1 MAEEKKNNGLS
12 SNRTHNRNII
22 LLIIFMLSIEGV
34 VLVSALS
41 RTGSKK
47 FLQITDNASNVIY
60 EINGEHLSE
69 FDRYY
74 FENTFGS
81 LEKYGKRLTT
91 REMPFPFRAWITAA
105 AGLPLFL
112 VLISAFAV
120 KAYRTLF
127 VTSEKEVEKTDN
139 EIDEIIPENS
149 FSVYMKIFERMNI
162 FATGFIILL
171 SVFLYWV
178 IPDMMAYVSNAAID
192 FIVNYKWFFVIVS
205 VFVAGMILWI
215 VYLRYLLAGK
225 VIEAK
230 KEIAIKQI
238 EMNVKTEKTIEIG
251 EKSNLDAKSVPMI
264 DYLTDRPEINHDIP
278 DIWNKG

>member
-1 MAEEKKNNGLS
+1 MAEEKNINGLS

-22 LLIIFMLSIEGV
+22 LLIIFMLSIEGLI
-34 VLVSALS
+34 LVSALS
-41 RTGSKK
+41 QTGSKK
-47 FLQITDNASNVIY
+47 FLQITDNDSNVIY

-74 FENTFGS
+74 FESTFGS

-91 REMPFPFRAWITAA
+91 REMPFPFRPWITAA

-112 VLISAFAV
+112 ILISAFAV

-127 VTSEKEVEKTDN
+127 VTSEKDAEKTDN
-139 EIDEIIPENS
+139 ETDEIIPENS
-149 FSVYMKIFERMNI
+149 FSGYMKIFERMNI

-178 IPDMMAYVSNAAID
+178 IPNMMTYVSNAAID
-192 FIVNYKWFFVIVS
+192 FIVNYKWFFIIVS
-205 VFVAGMILWI
+205 GFAAGIILWI
-215 VYLRYLLAGK
+215 IYLRYLLAGK

-238 EMNVKTEKTIEIG
+238 EMNVKREKIIEIG
-251 EKSNLDAKSVPMI
+251 DKNNLDAKSVHII
-264 DYLTDRPEINHDIP
+264 DYLTDTPEINRNIP
-278 DIWNKG
+278 DI